1 MLGLLILSSI
11 SLLQYFSPF
20 HPSCFIFYNV
30 LRSIVLSS
38 AVSNVLSIESL
49 ILMNLWGEI
58 RHCVVFFFRASVL
71 ALMLLILLNFISC
84 SSTECC
90 LMVSKS
96 WAPSPCICILATCR
110 SLGFGVTHYWKLTLC
125 RDRSSLG
132 CGTRSPGQFF
142 ICFCEAYW
150 AFITDRTNLYINF
163 SGRGS
168 WLTFVVCTPLSG
180 KAQA

>member
-38 AVSNVLSIESL
+38 AVSNVLSIEFL
-49 ILMNLWGEI
+49 ILMNLWGER

-71 ALMLLILLNFISC
+71 ALMLLILLNFISY
-84 SSTECC
+84 SSSECC
-90 LMVSKS
+90 LMMSNS
-96 WAPSPCICILATCR
+96 WAPNPYICFLATYQ
-110 SLGFGVTHYWKLTLC
+110 SPGFGVIHHWKLTLC
-125 RDRSSLG
+125 RDRGNLG
-132 CGTRSPGQFF
+132 CGTRSPGLFF

-150 AFITDRTNLYINF
+150 AYITDRTNLYINF
-163 SGRGS
+163 SGRSS